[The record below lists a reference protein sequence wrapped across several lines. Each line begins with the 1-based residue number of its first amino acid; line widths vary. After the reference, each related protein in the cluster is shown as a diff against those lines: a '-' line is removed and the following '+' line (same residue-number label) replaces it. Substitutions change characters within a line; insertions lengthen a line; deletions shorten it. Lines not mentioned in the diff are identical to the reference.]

1 MRLICSKCAAR
12 YEVPEKN
19 VPSSGR
25 EVQCSACGHT
35 WFQTHP
41 SLKKLQEPVK
51 DPGQETETASEE
63 IQTVLEKSDLEGS
76 GQPGETNGTSSS
88 RLHPTVAEVLKEEAR
103 REVAV
108 RAAENLETQPEL
120 GIDEALL
127 QAAPSFDIAEPQSK
141 AVSSIP
147 LDPDPKELKGLYPKT
162 AQMETG
168 SSGDRLPEQK
178 EINYSLSPDESKKRK
193 IADKADKSGQAKR
206 VDHQRMK
213 RAGLL
218 TGIMIVACFFLIY
231 QFSGDIVQKIPQSE
245 QLLKVYV
252 QLVDR
257 LRIISDQW
265 IGQAISWL
273 GIQAEIILGPTE

>member
-1 MRLICSKCAAR
+1 
-12 YEVPEKN
+12 VPEKN

-51 DPGQETETASEE
+51 DSGQETETASEE

-120 GIDEALL
+120 GIDEALV
-127 QAAPSFDIAEPQSK
+127 QTVPSFDISEPQSK
-141 AVSSIP
+141 EMSSIL
-147 LDPDPKELKGLYPKT
+147 LDPDPKELKELYPKT
-162 AQMETG
+162 AQMDTG
-168 SSGDRLPEQK
+168 FSGDRLPEQK
-178 EINYSLSPDESKKRK
+178 NINYSLSPAESKKRK
-193 IADKADKSGQAKR
+193 ISDKGGQAKR
-206 VDHQRMK
+206 VDYQRMK
-213 RAGLL
+213 RRGLV
-218 TGIMIVACFFLIY
+218 TGIMIVVCFFLIY
-231 QFSGDIVQKIPQSE
+231 QFSGDIVQAMPQSE

-252 QLVDR
+252 QLVDQLR
-257 LRIISDQW
+257 LISDQW
-265 IGQAISWL
+265 IGQAIAWL
-273 GIQAEIILGPTE
+273 EIRAGIARGLTE

>member
-25 EVQCSACGHT
+25 EVQCSACGHA

-41 SLKKLQEPVK
+41 SSKKLQEPVK

-76 GQPGETNGTSSS
+76 GQLGETNGTSSS

-141 AVSSIP
+141 AVSSIS

-168 SSGDRLPEQK
+168 SSSDRLPEQK

-206 VDHQRMK
+206 VDHQRIK

-218 TGIMIVACFFLIY
+218 TGIMIVACSFLIY

-245 QLLKVYV
+245 QLLEVYV

>member
-25 EVQCSACGHT
+25 EVQCSACGHA

-41 SLKKLQEPVK
+41 SPRNLQDPVK
-51 DPGQETETASEE
+51 ELEAVSEE
-63 IQTVLEKSDLEGS
+63 IKTVFEKSDLEVIGS
-76 GQPGETNGTSSS
+76 PDETNGTPFS

-127 QAAPSFDIAEPQSK
+127 QAVPSFDIAEPQSK
-141 AVSSIP
+141 PVSSIP

-168 SSGDRLPEQK
+168 SSSDRLPEQK

-193 IADKADKSGQAKR
+193 IADKSGQAKR

-245 QLLKVYV
+245 QLLEVYV